1 MLFVGAGG
9 QSLLGAPFQ
18 HLPCAIWVHKVE
30 RRYCQLAEGTSLSHA
45 HHLVWIAGDGKRGG
59 RTCLSFDGDMLQYF
73 LVTADPSFLSS
84 QPLGGSL
91 WVVQDL
97 SVP

>member
-1 MLFVGAGG
+1 MDLSSVCT
-9 QSLLGAPFQ
+9 S
-18 HLPCAIWVHKVE
+18 PCLD
-30 RRYCQLAEGTSLSHA
+30 Y
-45 HHLVWIAGDGKRGG
+45 
-59 RTCLSFDGDMLQYF
+59 RTWEAWWEETVFDGVMMHYF
-73 LVTADPSFLSS
+73 LVAEHPVFLSS